1 VSAGF
6 FDFYNFNKGVKAYN
20 SGDYATALK
29 EFNPL
34 AEQGYVKAQSK
45 LGYMYDIGRGV
56 TQDYKAAIKWYRL
69 AAELSA
75 AFV

>member
-1 VSAGF
+1 MKGFLAFPILLFLLFSTPVSAGF
-6 FDFYNFNKGVKAYN
+6 FDIYYFKKGLKAYE

-45 LGYMYDIGRGV
+45 VSFRTTGLI
-56 TQDYKAAIKWYRL
+56 
-69 AAELSA
+69 LSR
-75 AFV
+75 